1 MAPSTKKSLIW
12 LLVAVVA
19 ISILAFMSNKKDAP
33 IVVTPMPTPEVTG
46 LKDDLVSFSIA
57 PGAKV
62 KGVMDATGVLKN
74 AYFFEANIRVDILDT
89 NKQTL
94 REGFGTAT
102 TEWMTTGPVSF
113 KTKLDFSGLATG
125 PGFIAIRN
133 DNPSGLPEN
142 DKEIFI
148 PIVIE

>member
-1 MAPSTKKSLIW
+1 MW
-12 LLVAVVA
+12 LLVAAVAVVV
-19 ISILAFMSNKKDAP
+19 LAMMPRTKDAP
-33 IVVTPMPTPEVTG
+33 IVVTPLPTPEVTG

-74 AYFFEANIRVDILDT
+74 AYFFEANVRVAILDGD
-89 NKQTL
+89 KQTL

-113 KTKLDFSGLATG
+113 KTKLDFTGLAAG

-148 PIVIE
+148 PIVIINNN

>member
-1 MAPSTKKSLIW
+1 MTPSTKKSLVW

-19 ISILAFMSNKKDAP
+19 IVILAFMSQKKDAP
-33 IVVTPMPTPEVTG
+33 IVVTPMPTPEITG
-46 LKDDLVSFSIA
+46 LKDDLVSFSVM

-62 KGVMDATGVLKN
+62 KGIMNMTGVLKN
-74 AYFFEANIRVDILDT
+74 AYFFEANIRVDVLDA
-89 NKQTL
+89 NKTTIK
-94 REGFGTAT
+94 EGFGTAT

-113 KTKLDFSGLATG
+113 TTTIDFTGLTAG
-125 PGFIAIRN
+125 PAYIAIRN

-148 PIVIE
+148 PIIIE